1 MGQIGNTGFINTTT
15 NGVALITDTY
25 IDKVDATGTGT
36 GSDVNY
42 SNETTVALTASGDD
56 DQKAVIMNI
65 KIPERNEVLDSN
77 GDTIPENV
85 LFSDMQL
92 QLFITSAPSSDAVL
106 NGFILDAPVNVETV
120 THQHSDGP
128 NAATD
133 WNPDFS
139 LVTAGN
145 SIYKS
150 KIMSQIVSSGAT
162 GAQTVGLINL
172 KENEIDWGK
181 TMQIIFYSSVTMTI
195 GLMDN
200 LDDSGSG
207 YPKRPDIKIFF
218 DKPVPEAPKLEVVP
232 DAGGING
239 IVKITP
245 SSDKAVVKHSLA
257 WETANSTIATHST
270 HNPLDIDDVGKLE
283 IKTNEFK
290 NAAVAYDTIVV
301 FDAAGSNGV
310 AHQHVAPLAFD
321 SGNSIDDGG
330 ASTGDIPYKTRFQ
343 LFAEDNYNTNANGGA
358 SNIVTIARPAITLTD
373 SASGAINIGDEN
385 TFTLTTS
392 KGSTGAGLGNYEGQ
406 FLSYAFHPS
415 VDDIVNDTGLTLT
428 GGLGSAASD
437 ELMVV
442 SSDVSFEVGDLIK
455 LDDEYMRIVG
465 FKGTANT
472 IDVVRGSLGSSITSH
487 TNSKIYKVDD
497 TQFIFTKLD
506 NPTSLHSFSYKYP
519 KAKTSHT
526 AVAFVKDQDGWRS
539 DPAHIAVNVSGANP
553 IARLS
558 ASRTKIPY
566 AQYGDN
572 VAGLSLSLA
581 NSKAIGSD
589 NELTNYLFSYRVGKG
604 TNSAT
609 EPQPIACA
617 NGLSNDN
624 SCFDSGSKRVAI
636 VNCGERNVDYSD
648 TKFKIFGVASFQ
660 ADGTSVTSDINT
672 GGTFSHYKYVSET
685 ISVNAARLTE
695 NVSTNYYKSIDCVVA
710 VDIDEHDTACTRYL
724 LKVANSDVE
733 TNDVAKV
740 NGSGLASDST
750 VTTVTVDSPDS
761 RNYDVG
767 DFIKLESEIMQIVA
781 IPSATQLTVQ
791 RGMMFSVAATHA
803 NDVDVKVINH
813 NIMINRDLRLVG
825 NEAVAPTDTDGEY
838 WKWGGF
844 ARIVGSDAGA
854 GIDFD
859 TDETIELQTVLEDF
873 STGVASVRTDWYEH
887 GFLEGDIIKVGNT
900 TNNGT
905 YTSPKYFKII
915 KIYNSGGAVGVN
927 DIKDII
933 KIADTTDLLT
943 DDEALYITTSID
955 TGNTDMP
962 ADIVRYDNALNPSR
976 TVTLSSYNS
985 STDAYDGEA
994 DDFIFAGG
1002 VIDATN
1008 TGTDEEDATA
1018 PWIYRDSYTE
1028 TIVRGVTPRT
1038 LDLDS
1043 LAIAD
1048 IAILNTSISRSG
1060 GVNAS
1065 MALGDRK
1072 YPITGF
1078 NTKLGNITL
1087 SANIRVLTQTGFRQ
1101 IWSLIEG
1108 DRYDFVFLDSS
1119 EVDTPTT
1126 VYKSYRLK
1134 LTSGSINKSPDN
1146 ASQYLA
1152 SLKFVVVGEEIA

>member
-1 MGQIGNTGFINTTT
+1 MGQIGNTEFINTTT
-15 NGVALITDTY
+15 NAVALITDTY
-25 IDKVDATGTGT
+25 IDKVDAAGTGV

-42 SNETTVALTASGDD
+42 STASTVALTASGDD
-56 DQKAVIMNI
+56 GQKAVIMNI

-77 GDTIPENV
+77 GNTIPEDAV
-85 LFSDMQL
+85 FSDLQMQL
-92 QLFITSAPSSDAVL
+92 YVTSVPASDSVI
-106 NGFILDAPVNVETV
+106 NGFIVESPVNIELV
-120 THQHSDGP
+120 THQHSDG
-128 NAATD
+128 NGGTD
-133 WNPDFS
+133 WDPDFS
-139 LVTAGN
+139 LNTAGN
-145 SIYKS
+145 IIYKS
-150 KIMSQIVSSGAT
+150 KVISQIVTNSGGT
-162 GAQTVGLINL
+162 TMRNISFFNL
-172 KENEIDWGK
+172 RENEIDWGK
-181 TMQIIFYSSVTMTI
+181 TMQLIFYSSVTMTI
-195 GLMDN
+195 GLMNNTDAA
-200 LDDSGSG
+200 
-207 YPKRPDIKIFF
+207 KKPDIKIFF

-245 SSDKAVVKHSLA
+245 SKDNAVVKHSLA
-257 WETANSTIATHST
+257 WETANSTINTHGS
-270 HNPLDIDDVGKLE
+270 HNPLDIDDVGRLE
-283 IKTNEFK
+283 IKTNQFK
-290 NAAVAYDTIVV
+290 NAAVAYDVITV
-301 FDAAGSNGV
+301 FNAAGSSGIAYEYV
-310 AHQHVAPLAFD
+310 SALAFD
-321 SGNSIDDGG
+321 SGNSIDDG
-330 ASTGDIPYKTRFQ
+330 ASSSGDMPYKTRFQ
-343 LFAEDNYNTNANGGA
+343 LFAEDKYNTNANGGA

-373 SASGAINIGDEN
+373 SASGAIAIGDEN
-385 TFTLTTS
+385 VFTLTTN
-392 KGSTGAGLGNYEGQ
+392 KDGTTGAGLGNYEGQ
-406 FLSYAFHPS
+406 FLSYAFYPS
-415 VDDIVNDTGLTLT
+415 VDDIVYDTGITLGGSLTN
-428 GGLGSAASD
+428 AATD
-437 ELMVV
+437 EFEIL
-442 SSDVSFEVGDLIK
+442 SSDVSFEVGDLLKI
-455 LDDEYMRIVG
+455 DDEYVRVVG
-465 FKGTANT
+465 FENANK
-472 IDVVRGSLGSSITSH
+472 VVAFVRGALGSTIANHSLGA
-487 TNSKIYKVDD
+487 KIYKVDD
-497 TQFIFTKLD
+497 TQFIFTKLN

-526 AVAFVKDQDGWRS
+526 AVVFVKDQDGWRS

-558 ASRTKIPY
+558 ASRTKVPY

-581 NSKAIGSD
+581 NSKAIGSN

-604 TNSAT
+604 TNSAI

-617 NGLSNDN
+617 NGLSNNN

-636 VNCGERNVDYSD
+636 VNVGAIEDHSEA
-648 TKFKIFGVASFQ
+648 KFKIFGMASFQ
-660 ADGTSVTSDINT
+660 GDGTSPTSDINT

-685 ISVNAARLTE
+685 ITVNAARLTE
-695 NVSTNYYKSIDCVVA
+695 SVSTNYYKSIDCVVA
-710 VDIDEHDTACTRYL
+710 VDISIEDVEVTRYV
-724 LKVANSDVE
+724 LKVANADVE
-733 TNDVAKV
+733 TNDAALL
-740 NGSGLASDST
+740 NGTISNAT
-750 VTTVTVDSPDS
+750 QTAIVVDGPDTQ
-761 RNYDVG
+761 NYNIG
-767 DFIKLESEIMQIVA
+767 DFILVEGSDTSGSDEIMQIKA
-781 IPSATQLTVQ
+781 IPSSTNLTVY
-791 RGMMFSVAATHA
+791 RGMMFSTPVSHA
-803 NDVDVKVINH
+803 NNTPIKVINH
-813 NIMINRDLRLVG
+813 KMFINRDLRIAG
-825 NEAVAPTDTDGEY
+825 NESVVPTTNDGAY
-838 WKWGGF
+838 WRWGGF
-844 ARIVGSDAGA
+844 ARIVGDDSST

-859 TDETIELQTVLEDF
+859 TDETIELQTVLDAN
-873 STGVASVRTDWYEH
+873 STGTAALDWYNH

-905 YTSPKYFKII
+905 YTAPKYFKIMRMF
-915 KIYNSGGAVGVN
+915 NSG
-927 DIKDII
+927 
-933 KIADTTDLLT
+933 ADPLITAARDSIEVADSTDLLT
-943 DDEALYITTSID
+943 DDEALYITTSIG
-955 TGNTDMP
+955 TGNTNMP

-985 STDAYDGEA
+985 STDVYDGEA

-1008 TGTDEEDATA
+1008 TGTDEAAATA